1 MTNYGINNGSD
12 YFHITWRVWKL
23 LGAVD
28 LNEWK
33 YGSYQFWRAAVLNL
47 MVTILYPLTLL
58 MVMFSF
64 ELPLDNL
71 MNFNISI
78 TSVATV
84 VKFLMY
90 TRQLNKIKEIE
101 KVFAELDRRVESPK
115 ELEMHKSMTK
125 EFRLIS
131 KMFILAYTAAC
142 LNAECSFIFHDTRS
156 LPFPAWFPL
165 DWKNSLSNYLMALMY
180 QFLSI
185 TAQVLQNF
193 VDDLFPRWCF
203 VLYLGIVRCLSID
216 SLS

>member
-1 MTNYGINNGSD
+1 MANNGID
-12 YFHITWRVWKL
+12 YFRINWRVWKQ

-28 LNEWK
+28 LNERK
-33 YGSYQFWRAAVLNL
+33 YGSYRFWRALLFNF
-47 MVTILYPLTLL
+47 MVTIVYPVTLL

-90 TRQLNKIKEIE
+90 TRQLNKVLEME
-101 KVFAELDRRVESPK
+101 QVFAELDKRVEFVK

-125 EFRLIS
+125 ELRLVS
-131 KMFILAYTAAC
+131 KMFILAYGAAAV
-142 LNAECSFIFHDTRS
+142 NAESSFLFQDKRT

-165 DWKNSLSNYLMALMY
+165 DWKNSMLYYLLAL
-180 QFLSI
+180 F
-185 TAQVLQNF
+185 
-193 VDDLFPRWCF
+193 
-203 VLYLGIVRCLSID
+203 
-216 SLS
+216 